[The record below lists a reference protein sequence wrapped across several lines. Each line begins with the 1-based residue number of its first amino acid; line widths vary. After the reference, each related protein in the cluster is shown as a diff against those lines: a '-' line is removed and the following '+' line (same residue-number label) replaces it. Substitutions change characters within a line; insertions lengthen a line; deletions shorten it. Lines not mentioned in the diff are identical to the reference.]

1 MAAKK
6 TGRRKGGKAKGYFF
20 RAGRGWIALEGTKQT
35 TLRDGQGNKLTVRN
49 TPADVL
55 ADAYA
60 RYCAERDAEA
70 AKRASGDATPVIEVC
85 RQYLDHCQKENRA
98 NTYDTRSRLL
108 YDFCTGFPPA
118 FRDKEKAGE
127 PKPSDRIHKGYGAL
141 SACDLTHAH
150 ITEWCNAHKGWTTH
164 RMPKQAVKRAFSWA
178 SSPDVGLLKSN
189 PLAGLKIP
197 VSKKR
202 ITYFD
207 DAQEAALLKYSKPAL
222 AQFIRIAIRTGCR
235 PGELR
240 TLTAKHVEDTQQGQ
254 VWRFKADEHK
264 TGKEKQR
271 WRIVRVPQDIAA
283 VIRELINKH
292 PKGPLLRNT
301 QGKPW
306 NETSLRSVFAR
317 LVARCRKKGVEF
329 DSEACCYTTR
339 HTFAKR
345 VLGGYWTGKPAT
357 IEQLC
362 ALMGNSR
369 DVAWENYGQW
379 CEAYD
384 TPLWDAVG

>member
-70 AKRASGDATPVIEVC
+70 AKRESGDSTAVAEVC
-85 RQYLDHCQKENRA
+85 AKYLEHCKKENRA
-98 NTYDTRSRLL
+98 NTYDVRERLL
-108 YDFCTGFPPA
+108 FDFCSGLPA
-118 FRDKEKAGE
+118 AFKDKPSEA
-127 PKPSDRIHKGYGAL
+127 KPSDRIHKGYGKL
-141 SACDLTHAH
+141 RACELTQADV
-150 ITEWCNAHKGWTTH
+150 TEWCKAHEGWKVH

-178 SSPDVGLLKSN
+178 SSPDVGLIKSN
-189 PLAGLKIP
+189 PLAGLKVP

-207 DAQEAALLKYSKPAL
+207 DVQEAALLTYSKPAL
-222 AQFIRIAIRTGCR
+222 AQYIRIAIRTGCR

-264 TGKEKQR
+264 TGKDKQR
-271 WRIVRVPQDIAA
+271 WRVVRVPQDIAETVRA
-283 VIRELINKH
+283 LIKKH
-292 PKGPLLRNT
+292 PTGPLLRNT

-306 NETSLRSVFAR
+306 NETSLRGVFAR
-317 LVARCRKKGVEF
+317 LVNRCKRKGIEF
-329 DSEACCYTTR
+329 DDSACCYTTR

-369 DVAWENYGQW
+369 QVAWENYGQW
-379 CEAYD
+379 SESYD
-384 TPLWDAVG
+384 GPLWEAVG